1 VNAGSIKGC
10 SGVGGIVGVSY
21 SGTDSLSDCVNYGDL
36 TAAGDSTY
44 GTGGIAG
51 KAAGKLLSCR
61 NYGEII
67 SGDRYTGGIAGYT
80 SGKNTSRLESC
91 YSAGKVSCSSSSPNA
106 AAGGIAGYAQYLG
119 MSCCMVSGTVSG
131 SAVTQ
136 GPVLG
141 RAGDGVTVDGGS
153 VITASEAPY
162 TESFQASYPAA
173 ENRTSFTAAFRA
185 DGVVVRTVA
194 YTKGQSSVTEP
205 AVPAKEGNV
214 GYWEHYALGTKDIVI
229 DAVYRPDTI
238 SGNTA
243 ITRSGTYYLDYYATG
258 PVTVGRDSPSPSTA
272 PWPRTRASA
281 SRRGPA
287 QR

>member
-1 VNAGSIKGC
+1 
-10 SGVGGIVGVSY
+10 
-21 SGTDSLSDCVNYGDL
+21 VNYGDL

-173 ENRTSFTAAFRA
+173 ENRQVSRPPSGPMASLSEPLPYEGTEL
-185 DGVVVRTVA
+185 
-194 YTKGQSSVTEP
+194 VTEP

-214 GYWEHYALGTKDIVI
+214 GYW
-229 DAVYRPDTI
+229 
-238 SGNTA
+238 
-243 ITRSGTYYLDYYATG
+243 
-258 PVTVGRDSPSPSTA
+258 STMR
-272 PWPRTRASA
+272 WV
-281 SRRGPA
+281 
-287 QR
+287 QRIL